1 MKRLG
6 VAILAAAALA
16 LAIGACGSSSK
27 KKSSSSASTT
37 PAPAAQAPTSTQA
50 SSGKGYGPSGVKV
63 GLQKVSF
70 GSVLV
75 GPNSHTVYLFLKDKG
90 TTSQCNGKCAVVW
103 APLTTSGQPQA
114 GSGLK
119 SSLLSTSKRKDG
131 TMQVT
136 YGGHPLYYYDDDK
149 KPGMTEGE
157 GKKEF
162 GAEWYAVGS
171 DGKKV
176 EKNGS

>member
-1 MKRLG
+1 
-6 VAILAAAALA
+6 VAILAAAALV
-16 LAIGACGSSSK
+16 LAISACGSSSK
-27 KKSSSSASTT
+27 SNSTTTSSSASSSTK
-37 PAPAAQAPTSTQA
+37 PASQSP
-50 SSGKGYGPSGVKV
+50 YGASGVKV
-63 GLQKVSF
+63 SLRKVSF
-70 GSVLV
+70 GTVLV
-75 GPNSHTVYLFLKDKG
+75 GPNSHTVYQFLKDTG

-103 APLTTSGQPQA
+103 APLTTTGQPQA

-119 SSLLSTSKRKDG
+119 ASLLATSKRSDG
-131 TMQVT
+131 KMQVT

-162 GAEWYAVGS
+162 GAEWYAVGA

-176 EKNGS
+176 TKNGS

>member
-16 LAIGACGSSSK
+16 LVVAACGSSK
-27 KKSSSSASTT
+27 KTSSSSAGTT
-37 PAPAAQAPTSTQA
+37 PAPAATSTPST
-50 SSGKGYGPSGVKV
+50 SSKAYGGSGGGVKV
-63 GLQKVSF
+63 NLRKVSF
-70 GSVLV
+70 GTVLV

-119 SSLLSTSKRKDG
+119 SSLLGTSKRNDG

-176 EKNGS
+176 EKKGA

>member
-1 MKRLG
+1 M
-6 VAILAAAALA
+6 AFIAAAVVVVIA
-16 LAIGACGSSSK
+16 GCGSSSK
-27 KKSSSSASTT
+27 KTTSSSASTS
-37 PAPAAQAPTSTQA
+37 PAPAAPAAKQA
-50 SSGKGYGPSGVKV
+50 KGVKV
-63 GLQKVSF
+63 SLRKVSF
-70 GSVLV
+70 GTVLV

-103 APLTTSGQPQA
+103 TPLTTTGQPQA
-114 GSGLK
+114 GSGVK
-119 SSLLSTSKRKDG
+119 ASLLATSKRNDG
-131 TMQVT
+131 RMQVT
-136 YGGHPLYYYDDDK
+136 YGGHPVYYYDDDK

-176 EKNGS
+176 TKNGS

>member
-27 KKSSSSASTT
+27 KTTSSSASSA
-37 PAPAAQAPTSTQA
+37 PPPAAPAA
-50 SSGKGYGPSGVKV
+50 KPSKGVKV
-63 GLQKVSF
+63 SLRKVSF
-70 GSVLV
+70 GTVLV

-103 APLTTSGQPQA
+103 APLTSSGQPQA
-114 GSGLK
+114 GSGVK
-119 SSLLSTSKRKDG
+119 ASLLGTSKRSDG
-131 TMQVT
+131 SMQVT
-136 YGGHPLYYYDDDK
+136 YGGHPVYYYDDDK

-162 GAEWYAVGS
+162 GAEWYAVGA

-176 EKNGS
+176 TKNGS

>member
-6 VAILAAAALA
+6 LAILAVAALA
-16 LAIGACGSSSK
+16 LVVSACGSSSK
-27 KKSSSSASTT
+27 KKTTSSAASK
-37 PAPAAQAPTSTQA
+37 PAPASTQA
-50 SSGKGYGPSGVKV
+50 SQSGRQYGASGVKV
-63 GLQKVSF
+63 SLRKVSF
-70 GSVLV
+70 GTVLV
-75 GPNSHTVYLFLKDKG
+75 GPNKHTVYMFLKDKG
-90 TTSQCNGKCAVVW
+90 TKSKCYGKCAVAW

-119 SSLLSTSKRKDG
+119 ASMLGTSKRNDG

-136 YGGHPLYYYDDDK
+136 YGGHPVYYYDDDK
-149 KPGMTEGE
+149 KPGTTEGE

-176 EKNGS
+176 TKNGS

>member
-1 MKRLG
+1 MKRIG

-16 LAIGACGSSSK
+16 LVVTACGSSSK
-27 KKSSSSASTT
+27 KKTT
-37 PAPAAQAPTSTQA
+37 TTTAAAPQAQGATVA
-50 SSGKGYGPSGVKV
+50 
-63 GLQKVSF
+63 LRKVSF
-70 GSVLV
+70 GTVLV
-75 GPNSHTVYLFLKDKG
+75 GPNSHTVYMFLKDKG
-90 TTSQCNGKCAVVW
+90 TTSQCNGKCAVAW

-119 SSLLSTSKRKDG
+119 ASLLGTTKRNDG

-136 YGGHPLYYYDDDK
+136 YGGHPIYYYDDDK
-149 KPGMTEGE
+149 KPGTTEGE

-176 EKNGS
+176 TKNGS

>member
-1 MKRLG
+1 MPASQTTQPAKQY
-6 VAILAAAALA
+6 
-16 LAIGACGSSSK
+16 GA
-27 KKSSSSASTT
+27 
-37 PAPAAQAPTSTQA
+37 
-50 SSGKGYGPSGVKV
+50 SGTKV
-63 GLQKVSF
+63 SLSKVSF
-70 GSVLV
+70 GTVLV

-90 TTSQCNGKCAVVW
+90 TTSQCNGACAKVW
-103 APLTTSGQPQA
+103 APLTSSGQPQTGA
-114 GSGLK
+114 GLK
-119 SSLLSTSKRKDG
+119 ASLLATSKRSDG

-176 EKNGS
+176 EKSGS

>member
-16 LAIGACGSSSK
+16 LVIAACGSSK
-27 KKSSSSASTT
+27 KTTSSSASTSSASTT
-37 PAPAAQAPTSTQA
+37 PAASTSSTP
-50 SSGKGYGPSGVKV
+50 SYGSGVKV
-63 GLQKVSF
+63 SLRKVSF
-70 GSVLV
+70 GTVLV
-75 GPNSHTVYLFLKDKG
+75 GPNSHTVYMFLKDKG
-90 TTSQCNGKCAVVW
+90 ATSSCYGKCAVAW

-119 SSLLSTSKRKDG
+119 ASMLGTSKRKDG

-136 YGGHPLYYYDDDK
+136 YGGHSLYYYDDDK

-176 EKNGS
+176 EKNGTS

>member
-1 MKRLG
+1 MRKQGMAGGSVVALA
-6 VAILAAAALA
+6 VAIA
-16 LAIGACGSSSK
+16 ACGSSNK
-27 KKSSSSASTT
+27 KTTSSA
-37 PAPAAQAPTSTQA
+37 A
-50 SSGKGYGPSGVKV
+50 SSAPPASTPSKGVQVS
-63 GLQKVSF
+63 LRKVSF
-70 GSVLV
+70 GKVLV

-90 TTSQCNGKCAVVW
+90 TTSQCNGKCATVW

-114 GSGLK
+114 GSGLNG
-119 SSLLSTSKRKDG
+119 SLLATSKRSDG
-131 TMQVT
+131 QMQVT

-162 GAEWYAVGS
+162 GAEWYAVGA

-176 EKNGS
+176 AKNGS

>member
-27 KKSSSSASTT
+27 KTSSSSASTT
-37 PAPAAQAPTSTQA
+37 PAPAATSTPSTPA
-50 SSGKGYGPSGVKV
+50 SSGRQYGSSGVKV
-63 GLQKVSF
+63 ALRKVSF
-70 GSVLV
+70 GTVLV

-103 APLTTSGQPQA
+103 APLTSSGQPQA
-114 GSGLK
+114 GAGLK
-119 SSLLSTSKRKDG
+119 ASLLGTSKRKDG

-136 YGGHPLYYYDDDK
+136 YGGHPVYYYDDDK